1 MWIHLHPLLERK
13 IKVVQQSDLLI
24 WKCQSGKQHMGKQKK
39 IKLIKM
45 MALIQLFVAPL
56 AKIKSLFFK
65 VQKTWILLKDYF
77 LGLAWDFLACLSC
90 WTLAHFAS
98 VLKVLQVCLVI
109 TCPTKITTSTEL
121 LDIAVWS
128 SRAGNQKVQLPT
140 YKALQSVRCWISVS
154 HIVDE
159 QIRETEF
166 QDQKIRACCLLLLY
180 IVLSVQMNINSRS
193 YCRLFWEIR
202 GFNSAYQVA
211 TQYSVLPYSW
221 VLIFS

>member
-1 MWIHLHPLLERK
+1 
-13 IKVVQQSDLLI
+13 
-24 WKCQSGKQHMGKQKK
+24 MGKQRK

-65 VQKTWILLKDYF
+65 VQKTWILLKYYF

-98 VLKVLQVCLVI
+98 VLKLHLIGHYLPNKNNYEYWTIKNCCLVLESR
-109 TCPTKITTSTEL
+109 KSKSTTSNLQGTTKS
-121 LDIAVWS
+121 AVL
-128 SRAGNQKVQLPT
+128 N
-140 YKALQSVRCWISVS
+140 ISVS
-154 HIVDE
+154 HIVNE

-166 QDQKIRACCLLLLY
+166 QDQKIRACCLPLLY

-202 GFNSAYQVA
+202 GFNSAYQLA